1 MCAQSFVA
9 SIGVCGWT
17 CNLEGEQTWKDS
29 NINEVQFWAP
39 AVLCWIAFPR
49 IENTIDILLFRRVV
63 STEILHIIHL
73 DIVQESSLIFIIT
86 CPGHS
91 TKTISLLLAP
101 NLKLWFVFVYIS
113 FWILFHFHS
122 FLYSLLTKFRT
133 TYGEAAYATVI
144 FPVKTRRPILH
155 RGEYRKMMTITLDTI
170 QEMTSHVY
178 I

>member
-1 MCAQSFVA
+1 MWPSCVCPVICEA
-9 SIGVCGWT
+9 STGVCGWT

-91 TKTISLLLAP
+91 TKTISLLLSKCKT
-101 NLKLWFVFVYIS
+101 LIHCVSLLFYS
-113 FWILFHFHS
+113 FS
-122 FLYSLLTKFRT
+122 FLFFIDKIPHDLRGSSICHRDISRENSSPNTQ
-133 TYGEAAYATVI
+133 
-144 FPVKTRRPILH
+144 RR
-155 RGEYRKMMTITLDTI
+155 
-170 QEMTSHVY
+170 V
-178 I
+178 